1 MGIHR
6 SKKEIGQGIVEYALI
21 MVLISLVTIGGMSAA
36 GVSIR
41 DVYQDVVD
49 AFNGSGTTQA
59 LRNFYADTFDVD
71 GDLSNW
77 TQARWNSYYG
87 GRWRA
92 QDGKLKS
99 DRFAAAFLD
108 DFGQDDYTL
117 TATGVVFDNQK
128 QVWQGGLL
136 YFRTDPVA
144 EEGYVF
150 EIEKRNRG
158 QDAQIYFRKWSN
170 GYQLDPP
177 LASAPIPAGYDFENP
192 TDIQVQVSGD
202 TFTAFMDGEEVLQ
215 TSDSTYSS
223 GTVGLA
229 SNWGSRMEVD
239 DISIDENPQ

>member
-59 LRNFYADTFDVD
+59 LRNFYTNTFDENMD
-71 GDLSNW
+71 G
-77 TQARWNSYYG
+77 WNEAKWGWYFG

-99 DRFAAAFLD
+99 DRFAATFLD
-108 DFGQDDYTL
+108 DLEQDDYTV
-117 TATGVVFDNQK
+117 TASGVSFDNAK
-128 QVWQGGLL
+128 KTWQGGLL
-136 YFRTDPVA
+136 YFRTDPDA
-144 EEGYVF
+144 RTGYVF
-150 EIEKRNRG
+150 EIEKRNNG
-158 QDAQIYFRKWSN
+158 HDAEIYFRKWSN

-239 DISIDENPQ
+239 DISIDENPQQ